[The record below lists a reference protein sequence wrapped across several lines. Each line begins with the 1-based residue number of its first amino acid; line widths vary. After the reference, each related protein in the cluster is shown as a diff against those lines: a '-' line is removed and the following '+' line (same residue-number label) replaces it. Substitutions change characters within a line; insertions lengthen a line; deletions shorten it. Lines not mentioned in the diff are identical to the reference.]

1 MEAEFV
7 NEYIARLIANLND
20 VTNKSILLEARTNLY
35 EKKIGEL
42 QVELEKLRQKTKK
55 LPE

>member
-1 MEAEFV
+1 MEADFV

-20 VTNKSILLEARTNLY
+20 VTNKSILLEARTNIY
-35 EKKIGEL
+35 EKRIGEL
-42 QVELEKLRQKTKK
+42 QAELEKLRQKTKK